1 MASKVRVAIRLDLDH
16 ELGHDHYQ
24 TWRSQLELA
33 FMLHKVEDK
42 KEQYL
47 ASAANLGESA
57 SYYLW
62 QKFPDIPE
70 GDDPYAELVAL
81 FDEYF
86 GSQRSTD
93 ARLAEL
99 FSIEQRSGESIQA
112 YRVRIEKEM
121 RICNLTLSAS
131 VKDVLGIVS
140 VHLFARGLA
149 ASAARKSV
157 LEEGGKDLAAAA
169 GRAQAVVLLA
179 QQASQD
185 AVPQAVQVSYAA
197 QASAKGA
204 PAVSETDWGY
214 CGARHRPGI
223 RNCAAAGVVCP
234 QCNKRGHFAQVCRSS
249 GGPSMQ
255 RGPVCSQVYSE
266 DTMESRHRW
275 LRETPPSRDQLFP
288 LQPLTSS
295 RTHLRTS
302 PMTNRSVSQSGP
314 ARQVLCCHS
323 LRSC

>member
-16 ELGHDHYQ
+16 ELGHDHYL

-47 ASAANLGESA
+47 ASAANLGESV

-62 QKFPDIPE
+62 QNFPGIPE

-131 VKDVLGIVS
+131 VKDVLVIVS

-149 ASAARKSV
+149 ASAARK
-157 LEEGGKDLAAAA
+157 
-169 GRAQAVVLLA
+169 
-179 QQASQD
+179 
-185 AVPQAVQVSYAA
+185 
-197 QASAKGA
+197 
-204 PAVSETDWGY
+204 
-214 CGARHRPGI
+214 
-223 RNCAAAGVVCP
+223 
-234 QCNKRGHFAQVCRSS
+234 
-249 GGPSMQ
+249 
-255 RGPVCSQVYSE
+255 VY
-266 DTMESRHRW
+266 
-275 LRETPPSRDQLFP
+275 
-288 LQPLTSS
+288 
-295 RTHLRTS
+295 
-302 PMTNRSVSQSGP
+302 
-314 ARQVLCCHS
+314 
-323 LRSC
+323 

>member
-1 MASKVRVAIRLDLDH
+1 MASKVRVAIRVDLDH

-62 QKFPDIPE
+62 QKFPGIPE

-93 ARLAEL
+93 ARLAKL

-149 ASAARKSV
+149 ASASAARKSV

-169 GRAQAVVLLA
+169 GRAQAVVLA

-204 PAVSETDWGY
+204 PAVSDTDCGY

-223 RNCAAAGVVCP
+223 RNCAAAGVICP

-249 GGPSMQ
+249 GGPSVQ
-255 RGPVCSQVYSE
+255 RGPRMQ
-266 DTMESRHRW
+266 
-275 LRETPPSRDQLFP
+275 PSI
-288 LQPLTSS
+288 
-295 RTHLRTS
+295 
-302 PMTNRSVSQSGP
+302 
-314 ARQVLCCHS
+314 
-323 LRSC
+323 

>member
-62 QKFPDIPE
+62 QKFPGIPE
-70 GDDPYAELVAL
+70 GEGLYAELVAL

-140 VHLFARGLA
+140 VHFFARGLA

-157 LEEGGKDLAAAA
+157 LEEGGRISPQQPAEHKQWCWHSKPPRTRYHKRYKSAMLRKPVRKEHRPCPTQIGATAEHAT
-169 GRAQAVVLLA
+169 GLEYGIA
-179 QQASQD
+179 QQL
-185 AVPQAVQVSYAA
+185 V
-197 QASAKGA
+197 
-204 PAVSETDWGY
+204 
-214 CGARHRPGI
+214 
-223 RNCAAAGVVCP
+223 
-234 QCNKRGHFAQVCRSS
+234 
-249 GGPSMQ
+249 
-255 RGPVCSQVYSE
+255 
-266 DTMESRHRW
+266 
-275 LRETPPSRDQLFP
+275 
-288 LQPLTSS
+288 
-295 RTHLRTS
+295 
-302 PMTNRSVSQSGP
+302 
-314 ARQVLCCHS
+314 
-323 LRSC
+323 